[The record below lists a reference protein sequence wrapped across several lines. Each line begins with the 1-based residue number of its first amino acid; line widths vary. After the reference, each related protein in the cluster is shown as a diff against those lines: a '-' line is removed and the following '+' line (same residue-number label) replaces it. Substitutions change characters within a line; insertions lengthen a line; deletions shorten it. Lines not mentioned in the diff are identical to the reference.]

1 MFEIGPAGESG
12 TRLVFG
18 GEPHTAL
25 TSKLLSIQHSARL
38 HFGPSLVDSVVS
50 YTTLTLFFEPLNTE
64 RDRSTAWLQE
74 NADAD
79 PDEAFLAELAAR
91 PVVVLPVW
99 YHPSVAPDLEWLAE
113 DKALSVDTIIDL
125 HSDPTYF
132 AYATGFAPGF
142 CYLGKTSP
150 KLAVPRLATPRSEV
164 PTGSVALADQQT
176 AVYPGPS
183 PGGWRLIGSCPL
195 RLFDLATGPS
205 ARLTVGD
212 SVRFEPVSESE
223 FRALGGSG

>member
-1 MFEIGPAGESG
+1 
-12 TRLVFG
+12 
-18 GEPHTAL
+18 
-25 TSKLLSIQHSARL
+25 
-38 HFGPSLVDSVVS
+38 
-50 YTTLTLFFEPLNTE
+50 LFFEPHNIE
-64 RDRSTAWLQE
+64 RDRAAAWLQE
-74 NADAD
+74 SADAD
-79 PDEAFLAELAAR
+79 TDEAFLAQLAAR
-91 PVVVLPVW
+91 PIVVLPVW

-113 DKALSVDTIIDL
+113 ENGFSVDTVIDL

-142 CYLGKTSP
+142 CYLGTTSP

-164 PTGSVALADQQT
+164 PAGSVALADQQT

-195 RLFDLATGPS
+195 RLFNLKTAPP
-205 ARLTVGD
+205 ALLTIGD